1 MAGLIQN
8 VKLFGEDIPWFQGLR
23 DKGLEAFRRQ
33 GVPTAKTEAWKY
45 TKPRDLNAD
54 DFVMNESNFLAEL
67 SETAAA
73 GADAQCGKN
82 HHCNGHD
89 CHCRRGEDCASGC
102 HCHEEGCR
110 CGEEIDVHVDL
121 PFDGYQLHF
130 LNGQF
135 IPVYPVLPRGIE
147 IMTLM
152 EAVVA
157 QEAKPYLVCGA
168 EYGLYGRWRLYPH
181 RPERQTG

>member
-67 SETAAA
+67 SETALPVLTPNAGKIIIAMGTTVTA
-73 GADAQCGKN
+73 GAAKTA
-82 HHCNGHD
+82 
-89 CHCRRGEDCASGC
+89 R
-102 HCHEEGCR
+102 
-110 CGEEIDVHVDL
+110 
-121 PFDGYQLHF
+121 P
-130 LNGQF
+130 
-135 IPVYPVLPRGIE
+135 
-147 IMTLM
+147 
-152 EAVVA
+152 AVIVMKKVA
-157 QEAKPYLVCGA
+157 VAARK
-168 EYGLYGRWRLYPH
+168 
-181 RPERQTG
+181 

>member
-67 SETAAA
+67 SETAGKIIIAMGTTVTA
-73 GADAQCGKN
+73 GAAKTA
-82 HHCNGHD
+82 
-89 CHCRRGEDCASGC
+89 R
-102 HCHEEGCR
+102 
-110 CGEEIDVHVDL
+110 
-121 PFDGYQLHF
+121 P
-130 LNGQF
+130 
-135 IPVYPVLPRGIE
+135 
-147 IMTLM
+147 
-152 EAVVA
+152 AVIVMKKAAVA
-157 QEAKPYLVCGA
+157 ARK
-168 EYGLYGRWRLYPH
+168 
-181 RPERQTG
+181 

>member
-89 CHCRRGEDCASGC
+89 WAHRALPARR
-102 HCHEEGCR
+102 
-110 CGEEIDVHVDL
+110 
-121 PFDGYQLHF
+121 
-130 LNGQF
+130 
-135 IPVYPVLPRGIE
+135 
-147 IMTLM
+147 
-152 EAVVA
+152 
-157 QEAKPYLVCGA
+157 
-168 EYGLYGRWRLYPH
+168 RL
-181 RPERQTG
+181 RVRLSLS